1 MKRTISALLAGGLF
15 GVGLVIAGM
24 TQPAKVVGFLD
35 FFGDWDPSLAFVMG
49 GAMVVYIVGFR
60 LVVRRGRPLLD
71 AQLHLP
77 TRRDID
83 LPLIAGATL
92 FGAGWGLAGYC
103 PGPGFVSLGSWATNA
118 IIFVV
123 AMIVGMALH
132 QLIIVRRVFHGL
144 FQKGH
149 ETT

>member
-1 MKRTISALLAGGLF
+1 MKRSVSALLAGALF

-49 GAMVVYIVGFR
+49 GAMMVYFVGFR
-60 LVVRRGRPLLD
+60 LVVHRGRPLWD
-71 AQLHLP
+71 VKLHLP

-83 LPLIAGATL
+83 LPLIAGAIL

-103 PGPGFVSLGSWATNA
+103 PGPGLVSLGSWSTTA
-118 IIFVV
+118 ILFVV
-123 AMIVGMALH
+123 SMIVGMALH
-132 QLIIVRRVFHGL
+132 HLIIVRRVFHGL
-144 FQKGH
+144 FQKVRG
-149 ETT
+149 TA